1 LLARWAEIK
10 DALPQLHEVSA
21 PLVRDVEAFAALH
34 SGNVKVGGRAND
46 LMDLTRRLES
56 SSKLQD
62 VEAQV
67 RDLAARIQAA
77 GVVMRDFPSDFPDC
91 EDEQSAADVLVL
103 DASEDA
109 TCSDER
115 PSSATIQE
123 SLRNM
128 QSHLDSV
135 GSEIDGRVDGL
146 LARMAAATQ
155 PQSLFQPPPRGRSES
170 GDAAELKA
178 ALEVAKRSSWY
189 KEPPPLL
196 TGDIEVIEVRTKI
209 VSRTIHRC
217 PSRPRTS
224 QPVLEANRPEE
235 SIRPATAGPSV
246 SAACW
251 TEENSQRPLSAEP
264 RSHLAAGIN
273 AVAEDH
279 EQAETAERS
288 PIPPMELSEASDEVD
303 DDMLDPMCSPA
314 VSWHI
319 S

>member
-1 LLARWAEIK
+1 MG
-10 DALPQLHEVSA
+10 VSA

-109 TCSDER
+109 ICSDER

-128 QSHLDSV
+128 QSHPLCSQ
-135 GSEIDGRVDGL
+135 ETLR
-146 LARMAAATQ
+146 
-155 PQSLFQPPPRGRSES
+155 SL
-170 GDAAELKA
+170 
-178 ALEVAKRSSWY
+178 
-189 KEPPPLL
+189 
-196 TGDIEVIEVRTKI
+196 
-209 VSRTIHRC
+209 RC
-217 PSRPRTS
+217 G
-224 QPVLEANRPEE
+224 Q
-235 SIRPATAGPSV
+235 
-246 SAACW
+246 
-251 TEENSQRPLSAEP
+251 
-264 RSHLAAGIN
+264 
-273 AVAEDH
+273 
-279 EQAETAERS
+279 
-288 PIPPMELSEASDEVD
+288 
-303 DDMLDPMCSPA
+303 
-314 VSWHI
+314 
-319 S
+319 